1 MTYQPPQLRPHGFQ
15 PEEAEANTEALER
28 LVADVQSDPEPE
40 VKSERKRRRQPKQPK
55 PAPAITV
62 AVDGRQ
68 FEGGAGDV
76 AQLLL
81 ALDEVA

>member
-1 MTYQPPQLRPHGFQ
+1 M
-15 PEEAEANTEALER
+15 ER
-28 LVADVQSDPEPE
+28 LVADVQSDPAPEPE
-40 VKSERKRRRQPKQPK
+40 VKSEPKRRRQPKQPK
-55 PAPAITV
+55 PTPAITV

-81 ALDEVA
+81 ALDEAA